1 MKKNRNSFFSEYNM
15 SAYNNMQPMMP
26 NMYPNQVASQ
36 SSFYSG
42 PAMDFQNQNM
52 VPNNMNQNMMP
63 NTMNMNNNYTSD
75 IESRI
80 SKIERQIN
88 RLETRLNKLESELS
102 TNYTTQKDLGENTYN
117 NNMYMV

>member
-1 MKKNRNSFFSEYNM
+1 MKKDRNSFFSEYNM
-15 SAYNNMQPMMP
+15 SSYNNMQPMMP

-42 PAMDFQNQNM
+42 PAMDFNMQNQNM
-52 VPNNMNQNMMP
+52 LPN
-63 NTMNMNNNYTSD
+63 NMNNNYTSD
-75 IESRI
+75 IDSRI

-88 RLETRLNKLESELS
+88 RIETRLNKLESELG
-102 TNYTTQKDLGENTYN
+102 TNYTTQKDLGENMYN

>member
-42 PAMDFQNQNM
+42 PAMDLNM
-52 VPNNMNQNMMP
+52 QNQNMMP
-63 NTMNMNNNYTSD
+63 GNMNMNTNYTSD
-75 IESRI
+75 IDSRI

-88 RLETRLNKLESELS
+88 RLETRLNKLENELGA
-102 TNYTTQKDLGENTYN
+102 NYTTQKDLGENTYN

>member
-1 MKKNRNSFFSEYNM
+1 VKKDRNSFFSEYNM

-26 NMYPNQVASQ
+26 NMYPNQVSSQ

-42 PAMDFQNQNM
+42 PAPIQNQ
-52 VPNNMNQNMMP
+52 PMMQGD
-63 NTMNMNNNYTSD
+63 MNNNYTSD

-88 RLETRLNKLESELS
+88 RLETRISKLESEFGA
-102 TNYTTQKDLGENTYN
+102 NYNNLKDIGDNYN

>member
-15 SAYNNMQPMMP
+15 STYNNMQPMMP
-26 NMYPNQVASQ
+26 NMYPNQVSSQ

-42 PAMDFQNQNM
+42 PVMDFQNT
-52 VPNNMNQNMMP
+52 NMMP
-63 NTMNMNNNYTSD
+63 NNMNNNYTSD

-88 RLETRLNKLESELS
+88 RLETRINKLENELS
-102 TNYTTQKDLGENTYN
+102 TNYNINKDLGETYN

>member
-1 MKKNRNSFFSEYNM
+1 MKKDRNSFFSEYNM
-15 SAYNNMQPMMP
+15 SSYNNMNPMMP
-26 NMYPNQVASQ
+26 NMYPNQVSSQ

-42 PAMDFQNQNM
+42 PAIQDNPMQYMSNQ
-52 VPNNMNQNMMP
+52 NNMN
-63 NTMNMNNNYTSD
+63 NTYTSD

-88 RLETRLNKLESELS
+88 RIETRLNKLENELTTNYS
-102 TNYTTQKDLGENTYN
+102 TNTPDSTYN

>member
-1 MKKNRNSFFSEYNM
+1 MKKDRNSFFSEYNM
-15 SAYNNMQPMMP
+15 SSYNNPTPMVP
-26 NMYPNQVASQ
+26 NMYPNQVSSQ

-42 PAMDFQNQNM
+42 PVIDPNSMQQQFIPNQ
-52 VPNNMNQNMMP
+52 Q
-63 NTMNMNNNYTSD
+63 MNNNYTSD

-88 RLETRLNKLESELS
+88 RIETRLNKLENELT
-102 TNYTTQKDLGENTYN
+102 TNYNTNKDFGDNNYN

>member
-1 MKKNRNSFFSEYNM
+1 MKKDRNSFFSEY
-15 SAYNNMQPMMP
+15 SSYNNMQPMMP
-26 NMYPNQVASQ
+26 NMYPNQVSSQ

-42 PAMDFQNQNM
+42 PAMQD
-52 VPNNMNQNMMP
+52 NMMQYQ
-63 NTMNMNNNYTSD
+63 NMNNNYTTD

-88 RLETRLNKLESELS
+88 RIETRLKNIERELS
-102 TNYTTQKDLGENTYN
+102 NNFNNNNDTGYN

>member
-1 MKKNRNSFFSEYNM
+1 MKKDRNSFFSEYNM
-15 SAYNNMQPMMP
+15 SSGYNMQPMMP
-26 NMYPNQVASQ
+26 MYPNQVSSQ

-42 PAMDFQNQNM
+42 PAIDYGYQNNG
-52 VPNNMNQNMMP
+52 MMP
-63 NTMNMNNNYTSD
+63 NNGMDNTYTSD

-88 RLETRLNKLESELS
+88 RIETRLNKLEGELS
-102 TNYTTQKDLGENTYN
+102 NNYNNKDLGENVYN

>member
-1 MKKNRNSFFSEYNM
+1 MKKDRNSFFSEYNM
-15 SAYNNMQPMMP
+15 SSFNNNGPMIP
-26 NMYPNQVASQ
+26 NMYPNQVSSQ

-42 PAMDFQNQNM
+42 PAMDPNMINNQYMPNQN
-52 VPNNMNQNMMP
+52 NI
-63 NTMNMNNNYTSD
+63 NTNTYTTD

-88 RLETRLNKLESELS
+88 RIETRLNKIENELAN
-102 TNYTTQKDLGENTYN
+102 NYNSSKDFNDNIYNN

>member
-1 MKKNRNSFFSEYNM
+1 MKKDRNSFFSEYNM
-15 SAYNNMQPMMP
+15 SSYNNMGTMMP
-26 NMYPNQVASQ
+26 NMYPNQVSSQ

-42 PAMDFQNQNM
+42 PVVDSNSMQQQFIPNQ
-52 VPNNMNQNMMP
+52 P
-63 NTMNMNNNYTSD
+63 MNNNYTSD

-88 RLETRLNKLESELS
+88 RLETRLNKLENELT
-102 TNYTTQKDLGENTYN
+102 TNYNTSKDFGDNNYN

>member
-1 MKKNRNSFFSEYNM
+1 MKKDRNSFFSEYNM
-15 SAYNNMQPMMP
+15 SSYNNMAPMMP
-26 NMYPNQVASQ
+26 NMYPNQVSSQ

-42 PAMDFQNQNM
+42 PAID
-52 VPNNMNQNMMP
+52 NNMMNNQFIP
-63 NTMNMNNNYTSD
+63 NQSNMNNNTYTSD

-88 RLETRLNKLESELS
+88 RIETRLNKLESELTTNYS
-102 TNYTTQKDLGENTYN
+102 TNNNNNDNMYN

>member
-42 PAMDFQNQNM
+42 PAIDPNMQQQYIPNQ
-52 VPNNMNQNMMP
+52 NNMNT
-63 NTMNMNNNYTSD
+63 NTYTSD

-88 RLETRLNKLESELS
+88 RIETRLKNIESELT
-102 TNYTTQKDLGENTYN
+102 TNYSTSSGYNTTNGENTYN

>member
-1 MKKNRNSFFSEYNM
+1 MKKDRNSFFSEYNM
-15 SAYNNMQPMMP
+15 SSYNNMGPMMP
-26 NMYPNQVASQ
+26 NMYPNQVSSQ

-42 PAMDFQNQNM
+42 PVMDQNMMQQQYLPNQNM
-52 VPNNMNQNMMP
+52 
-63 NTMNMNNNYTSD
+63 NTNTYTSD

-88 RLETRLNKLESELS
+88 RIETRLNKLESELNTNFS
-102 TNYTTQKDLGENTYN
+102 TNNGDNMYN

>member
-1 MKKNRNSFFSEYNM
+1 MKKDRNSFFSEYNM

-42 PAMDFQNQNM
+42 PAIMDQNM
-52 VPNNMNQNMMP
+52 GNYNMNN
-63 NTMNMNNNYTSD
+63 NMNNNYTSD

-88 RLETRLNKLESELS
+88 RIEARLNKLEGEIGSNFS
-102 TNYTTQKDLGENTYN
+102 NKDLGDTYN

>member
-26 NMYPNQVASQ
+26 NMYPNQVSSQ

-42 PAMDFQNQNM
+42 PAMDYNMQNQNM
-52 VPNNMNQNMMP
+52 MLPG
-63 NTMNMNNNYTSD
+63 NMNNNYTSD
-75 IESRI
+75 IDSRI

-102 TNYTTQKDLGENTYN
+102 NNYNTVKDLGESNYN

>member
-1 MKKNRNSFFSEYNM
+1 MKKDRNSFFSEYNM

-42 PAMDFQNQNM
+42 PAMVENQNM
-52 VPNNMNQNMMP
+52 PLYNNN
-63 NTMNMNNNYTSD
+63 NMNNNYTSD
-75 IESRI
+75 IESRL
-80 SKIERQIN
+80 SKMERQIN
-88 RLETRLNKLESELS
+88 RIETRLNKLESEL
-102 TNYTTQKDLGENTYN
+102 TNNYTNKDLGDTYN

>member
-1 MKKNRNSFFSEYNM
+1 MKKDRNSFFSEYNM
-15 SAYNNMQPMMP
+15 SSYNNMQPMMP

-42 PAMDFQNQNM
+42 PAFDPNMQQQFTPQNNI
-52 VPNNMNQNMMP
+52 
-63 NTMNMNNNYTSD
+63 NNNTYTSD
-75 IESRI
+75 IDSRI

-88 RLETRLNKLESELS
+88 RIETRLNKLESELS
-102 TNYTTQKDLGENTYN
+102 NNYNNTKDFNDNTYN